1 MTITRHGITQP
12 TEGLPLIPIVPIIS
26 RVVVRGDTVYVCG
39 VTALP
44 VNPGDIRAQTKQALD
59 TIDRF
64 LQTAGTDKS
73 KLLTAQVWLSDMSLF
88 EAHNAVWNEWV
99 DPKNPPVR
107 ACVRADLWHPSLLVE
122 IMVTAAK

>member
-1 MTITRHGITQP
+1 M
-12 TEGLPLIPIVPIIS
+12 
-26 RVVVRGDTVYVCG
+26 
-39 VTALP
+39 
-44 VNPGDIRAQTKQALD
+44 LD
-59 TIDRF
+59 TIDRL

-107 ACVRADLWHPSLLVE
+107 ACVRADLWHPDLLVE